1 MNGEGENM
9 EMPAVVD
16 FSDSI
21 PNPYIGKVRR
31 ETMKSVVDED
41 ARDRMP
47 DGQEAAAVSDGGV
60 GVRRK

>member
-9 EMPAVVD
+9 EMPVEVD

-21 PNPYIGKVRR
+21 PNPCIGKVRR
-31 ETMKSVVDED
+31 ETMKTVANED
-41 ARDRMP
+41 ARDRML
-47 DGQEAAAVSDGGV
+47 DEQEAVAFSDGVV